1 MHWLTYPLAGV
12 IALLFLMQLIPLW
25 QARRSLGQ
33 AAPDT
38 TAVDGPA
45 SAEPRRV
52 YYFHAPHCGPCRA
65 MTPMVDRLRQAHP
78 NLIKVNIA
86 ESLELARDFGVAVT
100 PSFVLVEDGAI
111 RRVMLGGQSERG
123 LLKLLTGGAQ

>member
-1 MHWLTYPLAGV
+1 
-12 IALLFLMQLIPLW
+12 MQLIPLW
-25 QARRSLGQ
+25 QARRKLGQ

-45 SAEPRRV
+45 SAEARRV

-65 MTPMVDRLRQAHP
+65 MTPVVDRLRHAAP

-86 ESLELARDFGVAVT
+86 ESVELTRDFGIAVT
-100 PSFVLVEDGAI
+100 PSFVLVEDRVI
-111 RRVMLGGQSERG
+111 RRVKLGGQSQRG